1 MQDLTKRAFSTL
13 ARFLITFALILFLA
27 ARTLA
32 YWQGWLFFAV
42 FSVSVIAIT
51 SGLAR
56 NDPQLLERRLNAG
69 PGAEKSPKQKIIQ
82 LLALVAFIAILIFPP
97 IDHRHGWSTVPP
109 FVSIIGDVLVALGFL
124 IIYFVFKANTY
135 ASAVIETSADQKI
148 ITTGPYAFVR
158 HPMYSGAL
166 VMLLGVPVALA
177 SYWGLLT
184 IIPLALVIVWRL
196 LDEEK
201 FLLANL
207 AGYSEYQT
215 QVPHHLLPYIW

>member
-1 MQDLTKRAFSTL
+1 MQDLTKKAFSAL

-27 ARTLA
+27 AWTLA
-32 YWQGWLFFAV
+32 YWQAWLFLAV
-42 FSVSVIAIT
+42 FSVAVIAIT
-51 SGLAR
+51 YDLAR

-82 LLALVAFIAILIFPP
+82 LLAMVAFIAILIFPP

-109 FVSIIGDVLVALGFL
+109 LVSVFGDLLVALGFL
-124 IIYFVFKANTY
+124 IIFFVFRANTY
-135 ASAVIETSADQKI
+135 ASAVIETSADQRI

-166 VMLLGVPVALA
+166 VMLLGVPLALG
-177 SYWGLLT
+177 SWWGLLT
-184 IIPLALVIVWRL
+184 IIPLALVLVWRL

-201 FLLANL
+201 FLLAHL
-207 AGYSEYQT
+207 AGYAEYQT
-215 QVPHHLLPYIW
+215 QVPHRLLPCIW